1 MREII
6 GIETEQREN
15 FEGKI
20 MNRLIN
26 EKQKT
31 IDQYVRNGTVIVNF
45 ILLVCHILFSFFFNI
60 NNVDIMYC
68 YNFISIVVYIV
79 GFFVLRK
86 KLGALYVSMVY
97 IELLVFMILAVI
109 CLGWEFGF
117 QQYCI
122 GFITTALF
130 TDFYMSS
137 VHKLKKKTVIVM
149 IMYVAMYIIMRIWTY
164 GYEALYDVDNSLI
177 ERSLY
182 IINTIISFI
191 FLVMYSCFY
200 SNTMFRL
207 EKTLIDVANIDAL
220 TGLKNRRRMQELLGT
235 SFEERKKEPYNMC
248 IAIIDVD
255 NFKKINDK
263 YGHDAGDKALKA
275 LANILLSLNE
285 EKKGF
290 HVCRWGGEEFLILY
304 RKYDKNKKQILSEFE
319 ELRQTVENNVIDSDG
334 YEISYTIT
342 IGVAFCDNNC
352 SVSEIIKRADRN
364 LYRGKETGKNKV
376 VSE

>member
-31 IDQYVRNGTVIVNF
+31 IDRYVRNGTVIVNF
-45 ILLVCHILFSFFFNI
+45 ILLVCHILFSFFFKI
-60 NNVDIMYC
+60 NNVDIMYF
-68 YNFISIVVYIV
+68 YNFISIIVYIA
-79 GFFVLRK
+79 GFFALRK

-137 VHKLKKKTVIVM
+137 VHKLKKKTVMVM
-149 IMYVAMYIIMRIWTY
+149 IMYVAMYIIMRMWTY
-164 GYEALYDVDNSLI
+164 GYEAVYDVDNALI

-182 IINTIISFI
+182 IINTLISFI

-207 EKTLIDVANIDAL
+207 EKTLMDVANIDAL

-255 NFKKINDK
+255 DFKKINDK
-263 YGHDAGDKALKA
+263 YGHDVGDKALKA
-275 LANILLSLNE
+275 LANILLSMNE

-319 ELRQTVENNVIDSDG
+319 DLRQRVENNVIDGDG

-364 LYRGKETGKNKV
+364 LYKGKETGKNKV
-376 VSE
+376 VGE